1 MLSGLPHF
9 HAQGRAPIGAL
20 RSRKSM
26 LETLLR
32 RLDMVR
38 LTIAAAAIFAM
49 VGCSGLIDGGG
60 NGGLTPAQAEARR
73 LWLDK
78 GYPALQNA
86 TCTTCHNGTQA
97 NIGFIA
103 GASDLEVRDTIMA
116 YEPVVLNLDAV
127 GSSRILTKGL
137 HEGPA
142 LNAIQT
148 SDLLEWLQAEKAALT
163 DDGGPG
169 TILVQTEPLI
179 LSICTGG
186 LPDEPAAPNPN
197 CLVNNVPLDTVG
209 DGLPGAKIS
218 FVVQSLQSGLYFTNI
233 RLIPG
238 TGGAFIEHPLFVSQ
252 GVGAPRENCDTV
264 DEATGA
270 VICPDTIDRFFN
282 VKLNLMEG
290 APLADQLIGNGAG
303 AFVNMR
309 QDDKISIHF
318 KAVKLFQVDD
328 NPVPQLGCK
337 DLPAFKANA
346 QAAFNALVGPSIGQ
360 TCVSCHGGANGNA
373 TATLNMTNMNAADDA
388 ALLIACNNIRSR
400 LSFPG
405 FDTSSLLLAV
415 DPANANHPVR
425 FNAAD
430 HGVFKNTRIKP
441 WYDIEL
447 AGQ

>member
-9 HAQGRAPIGAL
+9 

-38 LTIAAAAIFAM
+38 LTIAAAAIFTM
-49 VGCSGLIDGGG
+49 FGCSGLIDGGG

-73 LWLDK
+73 LWLEK
-78 GYPALQNA
+78 GLPALREA
-86 TCTTCHNGTQA
+86 TCTTCHTGSMA
-97 NIGFIA
+97 GVEFIA
-103 GASDLEVRDTIMA
+103 GASDLEIRDTLLA
-116 YEPVVLNLDAV
+116 YEPVVVNFDAP
-127 GSSRILTKGL
+127 GSSRLLTKGL

-142 LNAIQT
+142 LNGIQT
-148 SDLLEWLQAEKAALT
+148 SDLLEWLQAEQAALT

-169 TILVQTEPLI
+169 TTLIQTEPI
-179 LSICTGG
+179 LVSICTGG

-197 CLVNNVPLDTVG
+197 CLVNTIPLDTVG
-209 DGLPGAKIS
+209 DGVPGGKIS
-218 FVVQSLQSGLYFTNI
+218 FVVQSLSAGLYMTNI
-233 RLIPG
+233 KATPG
-238 TGGAFIEHPLFVSQ
+238 TGGIFIEHPLFVSY
-252 GVGAPRENCDTV
+252 GDGAPRTDCDTT
-264 DEATGA
+264 DEATGS
-270 VICPDTIDRFFN
+270 VICADTLDRFFN
-282 VKLNLMEG
+282 VKMNLMEG
-290 APLADQLIGNGAG
+290 APIADTLVGNGAG
-303 AFVNMR
+303 AFVNFK
-309 QDDKISIHF
+309 QGDKISIHF
-318 KAVKLFQVDD
+318 KAVKLFQPDTM
-328 NPVPQLGCK
+328 PPQTLGCK

-373 TATLNMTNMNAADDA
+373 TATLNMTNMNSAVDA
-388 ALLIACNNIRSR
+388 ELLIACNNIRSR

-430 HGVFKNTRIKP
+430 HATFKTTRIKP